1 MRALSI
7 CTMPVSTRRCRARG
21 GGRGVPAAAVAV
33 LILAAAL
40 PEAAALYTKV
50 KQGQQKCFIE
60 LLHAENVVVA
70 EYRSPDQAPLP
81 HDAEGQRG
89 HVGVLFQVVNHRG
102 KVYDTRLDTQGKL
115 SFVTPD
121 NGEHRLCFSVEGN
134 SLGQDF
140 RVHVRFDHLI
150 KEENHDQIIKKE
162 HLSGMDLRVRQLMDE
177 LDSIKD
183 EQSYFRQVPHA
194 RGCAQ
199 CVRAQAGR
207 QAGRQAGNHA
217 RARARTHTHTH
228 TH

>member
-1 MRALSI
+1 
-7 CTMPVSTRRCRARG
+7 MPVSTRSRCRARG
-21 GGRGVPAAAVAV
+21 GGRGVPAAAAAAAAV
-33 LILAAAL
+33 LMLAAAL
-40 PEAAALYTKV
+40 PGAAALYTKV

-60 LLHAENVVVA
+60 LLHADNVVVA

-183 EQSYFRQVPHA
+183 EQNYFRQV
-194 RGCAQ
+194 CAM
-199 CVRAQAGR
+199 CAGAGR
-207 QAGRQAGNHA
+207 QAGRQACTHTHTHA
-217 RARARTHTHTH
+217 HTHTH
-228 TH
+228 THMHA